1 VTDVAVRYRDDLL
14 NMIETLLAEVVPADA
29 ARQLAGVYVMLLSG
43 ATADARAV
51 GDPTA
56 ATRAWLAAQTLLN
69 QAKAG
74 TRTIA

>member
-1 VTDVAVRYRDDLL
+1 MAVRYRDDLL
-14 NMIETLLAEVVPADA
+14 NMIETLLIEEVPADA
-29 ARQLAGVYVMLLSG
+29 ARQLASVYVMLLSG

-69 QAKAG
+69 QAKA
-74 TRTIA
+74 TARAVA